1 MYAQFETPSDRVFRQ
16 ILQRVWDEVER
27 VSSADEFLNVEGGS
41 VEQVRDYRLRLHH
54 CANYATALTIL
65 GAEAKPLRI
74 LELGCGSGI
83 LSAAFARLM
92 PSDWS
97 LLAIDY
103 SRRLIDYARSRFP
116 QANLRFECIS
126 ANELKPEFLKNF
138 DAVMFLEVIEHL
150 TEEEAVALFSCL
162 YAGLAPG
169 GMAVFSTVDR
179 SPFKRQFSGYGPH
192 QIEYRYTTL
201 RDFLNDKGKNPF
213 EQVDIFRLTS
223 RRIVQEAVRS
233 EVWGGYFVNR
243 AVVLINRFIQRHPGL
258 VQSTE
263 KIANFSF
270 RMYDRFVPRKAFKLD
285 GYLNEIKLITE
296 QPELYDADSFSLVA
310 ILRKT
315 GSGVKEDE
323 PGESMGSQG
332 FGNL

>member
-1 MYAQFETPSDRVFRQ
+1 MCGQFRTMPDQKFRES
-16 ILQRVWDEVER
+16 LQRIWDEVER
-27 VSSADEFLNVEGGS
+27 VAVASEFLNIEGGS

-54 CANYATALTIL
+54 CANYAAALTIL

-97 LLAIDY
+97 LLATDY
-103 SRRLIDYARSRFP
+103 SRRLIDYARGRFP

-126 ANELKPEFLKNF
+126 TNELKPEFLKNF

-150 TEEEAVALFSCL
+150 TEEEAIALFSRL

-169 GMAVFSTVDR
+169 GMVLISTVDR

-201 RDFLNDKGKNPF
+201 RDFLLDCDKNPF

-233 EVWGGYFVNR
+233 EVWGGYF
-243 AVVLINRFIQRHPGL
+243 INRTVAIISRLIQRHPGL
-258 VQSTE
+258 VQTGE
-263 KIANFSF
+263 RLANFSF
-270 RMYDRFVPRKAFKLD
+270 RMYDRLVPRKAFKLD

-315 GSGVKEDE
+315 GSSVKEDE
-323 PGESMGSQG
+323 PGELMGLQG

>member
-1 MYAQFETPSDRVFRQ
+1 MCGQFRTVPDQKFRES
-16 ILQRVWDEVER
+16 LQRIWDEVER
-27 VSSADEFLNVEGGS
+27 MAVARQFLNVEGGS

-54 CANYATALTIL
+54 CANYAAALTIL

-97 LLAIDY
+97 LLATDY

-126 ANELKPEFLKNF
+126 TNELEPDRLKNF

-150 TEEEAVALFSCL
+150 TEEEAIALFSRL
-162 YAGLAPG
+162 YSGLAPG
-169 GMAVFSTVDR
+169 GMVVISTVDR

-201 RDFLNDKGKNPF
+201 RDFLNDKGKNRF
-213 EQVDIFRLTS
+213 ERVDIFRLTS

-233 EVWGGYFVNR
+233 EVWGGYF
-243 AVVLINRFIQRHPGL
+243 INRTVALISRLVQRYPGL
-258 VQSTE
+258 IQSTE
-263 KIANFSF
+263 RLANFSF
-270 RMYDRFVPRKAFKLD
+270 RMYDRFVPRRQFKLN
-285 GYLNEIKLITE
+285 GYIEEIRLITE
-296 QPELYDADSFSLVA
+296 QPELHDTDSFSLVA
-310 ILRKT
+310 VLRKT
-315 GSGVKEDE
+315 GSGFKER
-323 PGESMGSQG
+323 
-332 FGNL
+332 